1 MSEETHGQRP
11 NFIEATG
18 DIVSAYV
25 SHNHIASADL
35 PALIAS
41 VHQALTGLVT
51 GQAAVAEETVEKP
64 TTAQIRKSVQ
74 HDGIISFLDGRSYK
88 TLKRHLATYGLTPAT
103 YRERFGLGADYPM
116 VAPSYSEKR
125 SSLAKSLG
133 LGVPGSKA
141 GRTGGTDS
149 SGRRQ
154 AA

>member
-25 SHNHIASADL
+25 SHNHVASVDL

-41 VHQALTGLVT
+41 VHQALTSLAT
-51 GQAAVAEETVEKP
+51 GQVAVVVDTVEKP
-64 TTAQIRKSVQ
+64 SAAQVRKSVQ
-74 HDGIISFLDGRSYK
+74 HDGIVSFLDGRSYK
-88 TLKRHLATYGLTPAT
+88 TLKRHLATYGQTPAT

-125 SSLAKSLG
+125 SNLAKSLG

-141 GRTGGTDS
+141 GRTAGAAPTS
-149 SGRRQ
+149 RRQ